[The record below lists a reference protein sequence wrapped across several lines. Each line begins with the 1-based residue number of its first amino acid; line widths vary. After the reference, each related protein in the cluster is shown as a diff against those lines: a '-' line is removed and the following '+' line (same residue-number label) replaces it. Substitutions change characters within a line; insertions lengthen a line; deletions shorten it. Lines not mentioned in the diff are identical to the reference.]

1 MPCPKR
7 AVNIGEVIID
17 IEKKEVK
24 G

>member
-7 AVNIGEVIID
+7 AVNIEDVILD